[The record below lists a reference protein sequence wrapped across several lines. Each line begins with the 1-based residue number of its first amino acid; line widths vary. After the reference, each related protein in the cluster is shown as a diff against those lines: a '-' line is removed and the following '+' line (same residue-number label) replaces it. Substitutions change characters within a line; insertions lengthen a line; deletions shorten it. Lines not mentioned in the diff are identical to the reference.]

1 MVVTQERVND
11 IDFWLTAHTPEKA
24 MPEVMISK
32 NSNDK
37 LVFYVPKKDLEE
49 TIESLEFD
57 TPEKWGGEVVLGDGQ
72 KFYLEPIAAPKLPI
86 TLRAKRGGGG
96 D

>member
-1 MVVTQERVND
+1 
-11 IDFWLTAHTPEKA
+11 

-32 NSNDK
+32 GKENDK
-37 LVFYVPKKDLEE
+37 LIFYVPKKDLEE
-49 TIESLEFD
+49 TIESIEFD

-72 KFYLEPIAAPKLPI
+72 KFFLEPTPKPKLPI
-86 TLRAKRGGGG
+86 TLRAKRAGGG

>member
-1 MVVTQERVND
+1 
-11 IDFWLTAHTPEKA
+11 

-32 NSNDK
+32 NKETNA
-37 LVFYVPKKDLEE
+37 LIFYVPKKDLEE
-49 TIESLEFD
+49 TIETIEFN

-72 KFYLEPIAAPKLPI
+72 AFFLEPIPEPKFPI
-86 TLRAKRGGGG
+86 TLRAKRTGGG

>member
-1 MVVTQERVND
+1 
-11 IDFWLTAHTPEKA
+11 

-32 NSNDK
+32 SKENDK
-37 LVFYVPKKDLEE
+37 LIFYVPKKDLEE

-57 TPEKWGGEVVLGDGQ
+57 TPEKWGGTVVLGDGQ
-72 KFYLEPIAAPKLPI
+72 EFYLEPIAEPKLPI
-86 TLRAKRGGGG
+86 TLRAKRAGGG

>member
-1 MVVTQERVND
+1 
-11 IDFWLTAHTPEKA
+11 

-32 NSNDK
+32 PKDSDK

-49 TIESLEFD
+49 TIESIEFD
-57 TPEKWGGEVVLGDGQ
+57 TPEKWGGKVVLGDGQ
-72 KFYLEPIAAPKLPI
+72 EFVLEPIPQPKLPI
-86 TLRAKRGGGG
+86 TLRAKRAGGG

>member
-1 MVVTQERVND
+1 
-11 IDFWLTAHTPEKA
+11 

-32 NSNDK
+32 PKDSDK

-49 TIESLEFD
+49 KIESLEFD
-57 TPEKWGGEVVLGDGQ
+57 TPEKWGGEVTLGDGQ

-86 TLRAKRGGGG
+86 TLRAKRAGSGE